1 MEAMK
6 KATTNKKTAL
16 RVVRVPPEAG
26 TPYVMDEVLT
36 RLRKSKLF
44 GFDGNSHLSLVDNNY
59 NRYLTYLYL
68 RVSSHSAL
76 SLSLKQVLCCFLMFD
91 HLLLQSFS
99 KISLALKITN
109 LVDVVDYFWRTY
121 ACSKVFLHITK
132 HWLLSGYHDW
142 IREAAMHDCKL
153 LWFSYDK
160 TLTLSCMTCSR

>member
-44 GFDGNSHLSLVDNNY
+44 GFDGNSRLSLVDDNY
-59 NRYLTYLYL
+59 NRYLYLP
-68 RVSSHSAL
+68 VSSHSAL

-109 LVDVVDYFWRTY
+109 LVDVVDYFRCTY
-121 ACSKVFLHITK
+121 ACPKDFLHITK
-132 HWLLSGYHDW
+132 H
-142 IREAAMHDCKL
+142 
-153 LWFSYDK
+153 
-160 TLTLSCMTCSR
+160 